1 MHGMTGARLFS
12 GIIGMGVLLPLV
24 LLRLLHL
31 SSIKDLAIIAVT
43 LFFGWAIV
51 DVLASILS
59 RPRLTDRRAAD
70 ALREWDRQRGDAP

>member
-1 MHGMTGARLFS
+1 MTGARLFS
-12 GIIGMGVLLPLV
+12 GIVGMGVLLPLV
-24 LLRLLHL
+24 LFRLLHL
-31 SSIKDLAIIAVT
+31 STGKDLAIIAVA

-59 RPRLTDRRAAD
+59 RPRLIDRNATD

>member
-1 MHGMTGARLFS
+1 MTGARLLS
-12 GIIGMGVLLPLV
+12 GIVGMGVLLPLI
-24 LLRLLHL
+24 LFRLLHL
-31 SSIKDLAIIAVT
+31 SSGKDLVIIAVT
-43 LFFGWAIV
+43 LFFGWAIL